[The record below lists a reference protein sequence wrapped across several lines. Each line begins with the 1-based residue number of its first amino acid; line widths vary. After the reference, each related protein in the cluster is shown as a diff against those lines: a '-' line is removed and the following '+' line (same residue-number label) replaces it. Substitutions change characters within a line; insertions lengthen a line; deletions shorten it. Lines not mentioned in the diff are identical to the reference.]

1 MTPSQYRKKLELKR
15 QIIEMCLEQK
25 VRRYQE
31 IRTDRKQFVADLGEA
46 QELDRQ
52 SQSESGREALYEE
65 VLNGSVQLDALVRD
79 IELLESL
86 RSDKVFRQVQLGAI
100 VKTDYMNFLVAVSQ
114 PRFQVAEEEYMGVST
129 ESPFLHQAQGMI
141 RGDAFTVVNRTYLIK
156 EIF

>member
-1 MTPSQYRKKLELKR
+1 MTPSQYRKKLAQKR
-15 QIIEMCLEQK
+15 QIIEMCLELK

-31 IRTDRKQFVADLGEA
+31 IRTDRKQIVVDLGEA

-52 SQSESGREALYEE
+52 SQSESGREASYEE
-65 VLNGSVQLDALVRD
+65 VLNGSVQLDALARD

-114 PRFQVAEEEYMGVST
+114 PRFRVADEDYMGVST
-129 ESPFLHQAQGMI
+129 ESPFLHLAQGMI
-141 RGDAFTVVNRTYLIK
+141 RGDSFTVVNRTYLIK

>member
-1 MTPSQYRKKLELKR
+1 MTTSQYRKKLEQKR
-15 QIIEMCLEQK
+15 QIIETCLEQK

-31 IRTDRKQFVADLGEA
+31 LRTDRKQFVVDLGEP

-65 VLNGSVQLDALVRD
+65 VLNGSVQLDALVRE
-79 IELLESL
+79 IELLERL

-114 PRFQVAEEEYMGVST
+114 PPFRVAEEQYMGVST
-129 ESPFLHQAQGMI
+129 ESPFLHLAQGMI
-141 RGDAFTVVNRTYLIK
+141 RGDAFTVVNRTYFIK

>member
-15 QIIEMCLEQK
+15 QIIETCLEQK
-25 VRRYQE
+25 VHRYQE
-31 IRTDRKQFVADLGEA
+31 LRTDRKQFVADLDEP

-52 SQSESGREALYEE
+52 SQSESIREALYEE
-65 VLNGSVQLDALVRD
+65 VLNGNVQLDALVRD

-86 RSDKVFRQVQLGAI
+86 RSDKVYRQVQLGAV

-114 PRFQVAEEEYMGVST
+114 PRFRATDEDYMGVST
-129 ESPFLHQAQGMI
+129 ESPFLHLSQGMI
-141 RGDAFTVVNRTYLIK
+141 RGDSFTVVNRTYLTK